1 MKIHELIAAGPTRS
15 FEFFPPKTD
24 EGRSQLE
31 ATLDELE
38 AITPSF
44 VSVTYG
50 AGGTTRDLTR
60 DLVVGINATHPYPA
74 MPHLTCMGHT
84 SAQIQDML
92 RDYAKSGITNILA
105 LAGDPPADG
114 SPVSGDFHY
123 ASDLIEVA
131 RSVGQFSVGVAAF
144 PEGHPRSASL
154 TEDRR
159 NLAAKLEGADFGITQ
174 FFFDADH
181 YSRMVDDLAALGCE
195 TPVLPGIM
203 PMLNPA
209 TIRRFAEMN
218 RASFP
223 EELADRVERAVGDDR
238 MAIAVDSAVQLCE
251 TLQTRG
257 APGLHLYC
265 LNRSEGARRILEAV
279 QH

>member
-218 RASFP
+218 QASFP